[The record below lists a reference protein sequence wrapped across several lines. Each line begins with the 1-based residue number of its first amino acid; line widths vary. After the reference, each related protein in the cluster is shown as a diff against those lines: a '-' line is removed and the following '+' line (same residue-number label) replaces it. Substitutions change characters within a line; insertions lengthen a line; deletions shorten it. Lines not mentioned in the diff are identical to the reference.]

1 MNSLWQKESLC
12 FDAARLFSPAV
23 EAGHG
28 TEALGWTDAGVWL
41 RPLAKVT
48 RKKQPMHEGG

>member
-28 TEALGWTDAGVWL
+28 TEALGWTDAGDWL